1 MKFKHSEVQDL
12 LEPQADLYFNALA
25 HEQEEELKHIREAL
39 VVVRQLSEDKVKA
52 ITGLLGEVHQLGQ
65 DEVKL
70 LDMMS
75 EMSDETIIY
84 STIQTLLNSPLRR
97 MNTTYNCLQK
107 EVDKLSEKNGIAF

>member
-39 VVVRQLSEDKVKA
+39 VVVRQLGEDKVKA

-70 LDMMS
+70 LGKVV
-75 EMSDETIIY
+75 ELGEAPIVY
-84 STIQTLLNSPLRR
+84 STIEALLNSPLRQ
-97 MNTTYNCLQK
+97 MNSLYNYLDREIK
-107 EVDKLSEKNGIAF
+107 ALSEKNGNSF